1 MPGPRRRMRRRA
13 VVGGAMVAGHHA
25 NKVADEQAQDDQ
37 QQYAEPPAEEPA
49 GRTMDEKTADIQK
62 LAELRDSGA
71 LTEEEFAQQK
81 QQVLDS

>member
-13 VVGGAMVAGHHA
+13 VVGGAVVASHHA
-25 NKVADEQAQDDQ
+25 NKVADEQAQADQ
-37 QQYAEPPAEEPA
+37 QQDAAPPAAEPA
-49 GRTMDEKTADIQK
+49 GRSMDEKTADIEK